1 MNGRVNQK
9 DDVKKEAVSMA
20 QLVAKNALLLD
31 TPLAV
36 DTDFT
41 PEEEKELQSQVRM
54 AWGKYMHNISSCLS
68 AQRSHRS
75 PSCNSGRNI

>member
-1 MNGRVNQK
+1 MNGRVDQK

-41 PEEEKELQSQVRM
+41 PEQEKELQTQVRTRE
-54 AWGKYMHNISSCLS
+54 KYMHNISSFFS
-68 AQRSHRS
+68 AQRSDCS
-75 PSCNSGRNI
+75 PSYNSGRNI